1 MSNQTPIS
9 AIDNLTSAVNSHI
22 IPNQEY
28 LLQGSVID
36 ASAAVLLHR
45 LRGWLFYMFYS
56 LEWSFIDLNLL
67 LYQGLCDAAESGPE
81 TFHDHEMCFS
91 LNSSKFTI
99 VPTI

>member
-1 MSNQTPIS
+1 MSNQNPIS

-45 LRGWLFYMFYS
+45 LRGRPLHIF
-56 LEWSFIDLNLL
+56 LLNQLIT
-67 LYQGLCDAAESGPE
+67 Y
-81 TFHDHEMCFS
+81 F
-91 LNSSKFTI
+91 
-99 VPTI
+99 